1 MTRHL
6 GLQRMPQLNL
16 HKLQLLL
23 LLMWHSL
30 VLIRLLAHS
39 QCLQRTSRSTREM
52 NLITRERGME
62 LCMVPLVNLAPVTR
76 TPTRLAVVLQFNS
89 TYPPLL
95 PPTKTPPSHLVQSWG
110 VLLARIL
117 KASIHYTFLRL
128 CLPCYKI
135 PHHKTSSINPVFLTR
150 PPCWLPTQAP
160 LTTCSRIN
168 QRSSL
173 TILSLDNE
181 FGWATTPLLQSLTTA
196 QLSSPSM
203 ERKS

>member
-1 MTRHL
+1 
-6 GLQRMPQLNL
+6 
-16 HKLQLLL
+16 
-23 LLMWHSL
+23 
-30 VLIRLLAHS
+30 
-39 QCLQRTSRSTREM
+39 
-52 NLITRERGME
+52 ME

-76 TPTRLAVVLQFNS
+76 TPTCLAVVLQFNS

-128 CLPCYKI
+128 CSPCYKI

-173 TILSLDNE
+173 IILSLDNE
-181 FGWATTPLLQSLTTA
+181 FGWATTPLLQSLATA

-203 ERKS
+203 ERKSSSGTVFTYRISATLSTVFEPINANADVASLVCTVLVCMSSFQPLS